1 MILNQCAPFPADFY
15 DKAPVGTNP
24 RHVVAE
30 VARRYNVTPGEIRGE
45 WRYPDLMAARREI
58 ALRLRADG
66 LSYPVIA
73 RELGRRSHTTIIDM
87 LRNQGHATSRKRGW
101 GKMAPPADRTAYFQ
115 QRWLDKQARKA
126 QA

>member
-30 VARRYNVTPGEIRGE
+30 AARRYNVTPGEIRGE

-58 ALRLRADG
+58 AGERATVVTARGSRYAFRRRDNG
-66 LSYPVIA
+66 LWGLTMFTAALVA
-73 RELGRRSHTTIIDM
+73 ERDK
-87 LRNQGHATSRKRGW
+87 ATRDLAVVTAAASDYDRAKR
-101 GKMAPPADRTAYFQ
+101 
-115 QRWLDKQARKA
+115 
-126 QA
+126 